1 MQLPRFVGLVDLGI
15 ATVIAVL
22 VVLPAREM
30 YGSPVIKGDDATQF
44 GVALAEARTLAWPG
58 DGKAVEDFTRKLDE
72 ANQKDWAIDAS
83 VAASDRAKQS
93 PTRWRALLA
102 ASTAFVDHLD
112 VVAGLD
118 YANRAINA
126 CEASRAA
133 NVGANEDVA
142 ACPTW
147 EQVRMNLYQQSL
159 DAGVK
164 SGIDPR
170 KDPAGFRKA
179 SQMPLLQ
186 IHLDH
191 RDGERGSAET
201 PPAGSDKAQ

>member
-44 GVALAEARTLAWPG
+44 GVALAEARTIARPG
-58 DGKAVEDFTRKLDE
+58 DGQAVEDFTRRLDE
-72 ANQKDWAIDAS
+72 ANQKDWAIDAAVS
-83 VAASDRAKQS
+83 ASDRAKQS

-102 ASTAFVDHLD
+102 ASTAFVDRLD
-112 VVAGLD
+112 VLPGLD
-118 YANRAINA
+118 YANRAVNA
-126 CEASRAA
+126 CESARA
-133 NVGANEDVA
+133 NGDVA
-142 ACPTW
+142 ACPTH
-147 EQVRMNLYQQSL
+147 EQVRMSLYQQSL
-159 DAGVK
+159 DAGVH

-186 IHLDH
+186 IHLDRH
-191 RDGERGSAET
+191 DGDRGSAET